1 MQKDSCEHQ
10 GLADIKLHCSRDSHK
25 SNLKSWKIQST
36 LSFKSS
42 SSMNTHDK
50 NVTKAEVK
58 IVNFLVQH
66 NLPLA
71 TADHLCPLFKDIF
84 PDSKIISSYTC
95 GRTETSDSLN
105 KTVMQKVICRTAN
118 TTHLH

>member
-1 MQKDSCEHQ
+1 
-10 GLADIKLHCSRDSHK
+10 
-25 SNLKSWKIQST
+25 
-36 LSFKSS
+36 
-42 SSMNTHDK
+42 MNTHDK

-95 GRTETSDSLN
+95 GRTETSDILN